1 MFRFTIRELFLLTVV
16 GSGCPFGCSTRPDT
30 GVFVTLTR
38 FGVVQPDDSIVDTQR
53 ISRKLG
59 TVYGWSLQVTPTSDV
74 TRIKEVL
81 TLPEG
86 SKFGP
91 RAKSEPGAIKIVEYS
106 ESEDG
111 REQTEVFEVKTRR
124 TFTVVDRYI
133 VSADDP
139 PGHGVLKLYVNGVL
153 VKEIDF
159 DVED

>member
-1 MFRFTIRELFLLTVV
+1 MFRFTIRDVLWLTVV
-16 GSGCPFGCSTRPDT
+16 VALCAFGCSNRSDT
-30 GVFVTLTR
+30 GVFITSTR
-38 FGVVQPDDSIVDTQR
+38 FGLVQPDDSILDTQR
-53 ISRKLG
+53 ISRKPG
-59 TVYGWSLQVTPTSDV
+59 TVYGWSLQVTPTSGV

-91 RAKSEPGAIKIVEYS
+91 RSKSDPGAIKIVEYS

-124 TFTVVDRYI
+124 TFTVVDRYS

-139 PGHGVLKLYVNGVL
+139 AGHGVLKLYVNEVL
-153 VKEIDF
+153 VMETEF
-159 DVED
+159 EVED

>member
-1 MFRFTIRELFLLTVV
+1 MKCD
-16 GSGCPFGCSTRPDT
+16 GCG
-30 GVFVTLTR
+30 
-38 FGVVQPDDSIVDTQR
+38 
-53 ISRKLG
+53 RKIEG
-59 TVYGWSLQVTPTSDV
+59 VTPTTGV

-91 RAKSEPGAIKIVEYS
+91 RARSEPGPIKIVEYS
-106 ESEDG
+106 ESQDG

-124 TFTVVDRYI
+124 TFTVVDRYS

-139 PGHGVLKLYVNGVL
+139 PGHGILKLYVNDIL
-153 VKEIDF
+153 VKEIEF